1 MNLIE
6 SYFGV
11 AIFDKDGWIV
21 GDGTGA
27 KLFRRKSDAMRS
39 KRELQTQIDAVCQVV
54 RVRCQFE
61 ILDRRIR
68 RIR

>member
-6 SYFGV
+6 SYFAV
-11 AIFDKDGWIV
+11 AIFDEDGWIPAV
-21 GDGTGA
+21 GDGTTP
-27 KLFRRKSDAMRS
+27 KLFRRKSDAMRF

-61 ILDRRIR
+61 ILDRRV
-68 RIR
+68 